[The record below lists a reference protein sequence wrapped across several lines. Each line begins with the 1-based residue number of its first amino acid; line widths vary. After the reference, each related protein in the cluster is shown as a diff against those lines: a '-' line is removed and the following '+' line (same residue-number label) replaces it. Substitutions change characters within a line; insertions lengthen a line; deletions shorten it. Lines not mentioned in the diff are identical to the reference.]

1 MGGGAGGIWLG
12 LVLIVKDRA
21 LDIVGNNFSPSI
33 PYITYHLRR
42 TKISKI
48 YKLKRMCNIHHKN
61 VCTSQEIDEDNS
73 P

>member
-1 MGGGAGGIWLG
+1 MGGGAGGIWFG
-12 LVLIVKDRA
+12 LVLIVNDRA
-21 LDIVGNNFSPSI
+21 LNIVGNNFSSSI

-42 TKISKI
+42 TKITKTF
-48 YKLKRMCNIHHKN
+48 CNAHHKN